1 MSQFQPSLL
10 EGPGVGSLAGVTSF
24 EDDIRQFAW
33 DGRPTDVEMTEADC
47 DGHSVRARTFT
58 NEFWTSKQ
66 RAGHSLHEISYR
78 ACFKPQLVDF
88 FVQRL
93 TEPGDLVYDPFMG
106 RGTTVVEAAL
116 LNRAAAGCDVNPLC
130 RVLTKPRLAP
140 PTLEQVSERLRA
152 LDLTWSDS
160 YPEDLTVFFHPETLN
175 AMCALR
181 SYLRKLH
188 AEGAMDGVDQWIE
201 MVAVNR
207 LTGHSPG
214 FFSVYTLP
222 PNQAVSIDSQRNR
235 PVESMLGGGRRLSSV
250 MLSDSSSRRASPCF
264 EIAGTPR
271 DDGLS
276 IDSQRKI
283 NARRRQTPV
292 VRDVVRLIIKKSKSL
307 LRDCG
312 DATRRR
318 LAAHAARTRL
328 LVQAS
333 SSTPEIRS
341 ASVRLVVTS
350 PPFLDV
356 VNYASDNWLRCWFCG
371 IEADAVPITMTR
383 KLDTWRSAMT
393 DVFGELQRVLV
404 PGGHVAFEV
413 GEVRGGTIRLEATVI
428 PCGES
433 VGLEPLAVVVNSQV
447 FTKTSNCWGVSNNR
461 KGTNTNRIVV
471 FRKPG

>member
-1 MSQFQPSLL
+1 MGRLS
-10 EGPGVGSLAGVTSF
+10 GVTSF

-33 DGRPTDVEMTEADC
+33 NGRPTDVETTAADC
-47 DGHSVRARTFT
+47 DGHRVRVKTFT

-78 ACFKPQLVDF
+78 ACFKPQLVNF

-93 TEPGDLVYDPFMG
+93 TEPGDLVYDPFLG

-116 LNRAAAGCDVNPLC
+116 LDRAATGCDVNPLS

-140 PTLEQVSERLRA
+140 PTLAQVSERLRA
-152 LDLTWSDS
+152 LDWTSCDS

-175 AMCALR
+175 RICALR
-181 SYLRKLH
+181 AYLRKLH
-188 AEGAMDGVDQWIE
+188 AEGAMDEVDEWIE

-222 PNQAVSIDSQRNR
+222 PNQAVSI
-235 PVESMLGGGRRLSSV
+235 G
-250 MLSDSSSRRASPCF
+250 
-264 EIAGTPR
+264 
-271 DDGLS
+271 
-276 IDSQRKI
+276 SQRKI
-283 NARRRQTPV
+283 NARREQTPL
-292 VRDVVRLIIKKSKSL
+292 VRDVVQLIIKKSKSL

-312 DATRRR
+312 EATRGQ
-318 LAAHAARTRL
+318 LAAHAAQTQL

-333 SSTPEIRS
+333 SSTPQIRS

-356 VNYASDNWLRCWFCG
+356 VNYASDNWLRCWFIGLDSSEIG
-371 IEADAVPITMTR
+371 ISQLRNVDDWVA
-383 KLDTWRSAMT
+383 AMT
-393 DVFGELQRVLV
+393 AVMRDLRRIVA

-413 GEVRGGTIRLEATVI
+413 GEVRGGKLLLEELVLPAGGEAGLDPVI
-428 PCGES
+428 IMINAQE
-433 VGLEPLAVVVNSQV
+433 
-447 FTKTSNCWGVSNNR
+447 FTKTANTWGVDNQK

-471 FRKPG
+471 FQR